1 MHFSLQKQQCIL
13 QKQQCI
19 LQQCNPSYHPQV
31 IPSLERR
38 FDGRSTGALDRLAH
52 CAGAGGAGP
61 DEEGL
66 VGHVLGVLYDAGPEG
81 VYLVDVPVG
90 PGPPFA
96 FLSVCLSV

>member
-1 MHFSLQKQQCIL
+1 
-13 QKQQCI
+13 
-19 LQQCNPSYHPQV
+19 V

-38 FDGRSTGALDRLAH
+38 FDGRSAGALDRLAQ

-90 PGPPFA
+90 PGPSFA
-96 FLSVCLSV
+96 FLSICLSV